1 MGILFIV
8 LIVATI
14 VISLSGFKIIKQAE
28 VMIVE
33 RLGRYERTLDS
44 GLHFIIPIIETPRG
58 IIVKQS
64 TRGVDGQTYSYFIES
79 PRIDLREKVYDF
91 PRQNVITKDNVSIS
105 INALIYFQIVDSKSA
120 VYEIQNLPEA
130 IEKLTQTTLRNIIG
144 ELDLDQTLVSRDT
157 INAKLRIILDEASQ
171 KWGVKVNRVE
181 LQDIIPPTD
190 IQTAME
196 KQMKAERDRRAAI
209 LEAEGLKKA
218 AILQAEGEKES
229 KINKAEGEKQAAI
242 LVADGLAQARILQAD
257 AEAQAIKKVIEAIG
271 QTGPADKYLIA
282 TRYIDTLKQMVEGK
296 NNKVVYMPY
305 EASGLLSSVDGIK
318 QLLDSKKA

>member
-1 MGILFIV
+1 MGILI
-8 LIVATI
+8 LILFVATI
-14 VISLSGFKIIKQAE
+14 VISLSGFKIVKQAE

-64 TRGVDGQTYSYFIES
+64 TRGIDGQTYAYFVES

-105 INALIYFQIVDSKSA
+105 INALIYFQIVDPKSA

-242 LVADGLAQARILQAD
+242 LVADGLAKARVLQAD
-257 AEAQAIKKVIEAIG
+257 AEAQAISKIIEAIG

-318 QLLDSKKA
+318 QLLDSKNA

>member
-8 LIVATI
+8 LIIATI
-14 VISLSGFKIIKQAE
+14 VVSLSGFKIIKQAE

-64 TRGVDGQTYSYFIES
+64 TRGVDGQTYAYFIES

-105 INALIYFQIVDSKSA
+105 INALIYFQIVDPKSA

-242 LVADGLAQARILQAD
+242 LVADGLAQARILQAE
-257 AEAQAIKKVIEAIG
+257 AEAQAISKVIEAIG

-318 QLLDSKKA
+318 QLLDSKTA

>member
-1 MGILFIV
+1 MGILIIV

-14 VISLSGFKIIKQAE
+14 VVSLSGFKIVKQAE

-64 TRGVDGQTYSYFIES
+64 TRGVDGQTYSYFVES

-105 INALIYFQIVDSKSA
+105 INALIYFQIVDPKSA

-218 AILQAEGEKES
+218 AILQA
-229 KINKAEGEKQAAI
+229 
-242 LVADGLAQARILQAD
+242 D
-257 AEAQAIKKVIEAIG
+257 AEAQAIRKVIEAIG

-318 QLLDSKKA
+318 QLLDSK